1 MTLGKK
7 LGQRRKILA
16 KLDRTTLNT
25 KSLKMKN
32 VIPTL
37 LGAAASLVL
46 LPAPALASCG
56 SAFCTVNTNW
66 ASENAMIEAG
76 SSFDLRYESIRLDQP
91 RTGTDNI
98 GVGEIPRHHD
108 EVKTTNHNLVAT
120 FNHNFGS
127 GWGVSVTAPVVD
139 RDHLHIHNHQGEQIP
154 EEWNFREVGDVRVVG
169 RYQLPVLGDLQKP
182 ASAGLLFGVK
192 LPTGKTDVAN
202 GAGSVAERS
211 LQPGTGTTDLI
222 VGAYYHQQL
231 PAQDLS
237 WFGQAQYQHALN
249 QHDEYKPGAQLGVD
263 LGIRKALG
271 DKLGALL
278 QLNMVVKRRD
288 SGNEAEPED
297 SGSRQAFVSPGLSY
311 ALADNIQVYGF
322 YQHPIY
328 QNVNGVQL
336 VARHAFT
343 IGLSGRF

>member
-1 MTLGKK
+1 MHRHMKTTISAL
-7 LGQRRKILA
+7 LA
-16 KLDRTTLNT
+16 
-25 KSLKMKN
+25 
-32 VIPTL
+32 
-37 LGAAASLVL
+37 GAACIAL
-46 LPAPALASCG
+46 LPVTASASCG

-66 ASENAMIEAG
+66 TSESAMTETG
-76 SSFDLRYESIRLDQP
+76 SILDLRYESIRLDQP

-98 GVGEIPRHHD
+98 GVGQIARHHD

-120 FNHNFGS
+120 FTRNFDS

-139 RDHLHIHNHQGEQIP
+139 RDHLHLHNHHGAQIP
-154 EEWNFREVGDVRVVG
+154 EEWNFTEFGDVRVVG
-169 RYQLPVLGDLQKP
+169 RYQLPVLGDPLKP
-182 ASAGLLFGVK
+182 ASTGLLFGVK

-237 WFGQAQYQHALN
+237 WFAQAQYQHALN
-249 QHDEYKPGAQLGVD
+249 QHDEYKPGAQLGID

-278 QLNMVVKRRD
+278 QLNMVVKRPD

-297 SGSRQAFVSPGLSY
+297 SGSRQAFLSPGLSY
-311 ALADNIQVYGF
+311 AIADNIQVYGF

-336 VARHAFT
+336 VARRAFMV
-343 IGLSGRF
+343 GLSGRF